1 MHKYFANY
9 AQISFEARKLSGGEK
24 GVGKGGEGQEGKE
37 GRWGRTRYELRIKVR
52 KMEERQKII
61 EIKRP

>member
-1 MHKYFANY
+1 MVRGRR
-9 AQISFEARKLSGGEK
+9 RKVAE
-24 GVGKGGEGQEGKE
+24 VGKEGEGQEGKE

>member
-1 MHKYFANY
+1 MVRGRRRKVA
-9 AQISFEARKLSGGEK
+9 EGGGRRGARGQGG
-24 GVGKGGEGQEGKE
+24 GG
-37 GRWGRTRYELRIKVR
+37 RGRTRYELRIKVR